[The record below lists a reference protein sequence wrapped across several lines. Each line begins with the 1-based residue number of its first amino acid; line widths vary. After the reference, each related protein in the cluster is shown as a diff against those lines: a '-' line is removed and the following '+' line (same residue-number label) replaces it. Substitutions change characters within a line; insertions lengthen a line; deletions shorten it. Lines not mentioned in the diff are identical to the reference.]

1 MALRAEPP
9 ASIVLLNGKSVGSK
23 NKLKPPYLASTTS
36 RLHRHVPD
44 RTRIKA
50 DKERNI
56 AYHEKTKLGEVAA
69 RLNRKRLPKGEPKFY

>member
-9 ASIVLLNGKSVGSK
+9 ASIVLHNGMSVGSK
-23 NKLKPPYLASTTS
+23 NKLKPPYLPSTTS
-36 RLHRHVPD
+36 RLRRHVLD

-56 AYHEKTKLGEVAA
+56 A
-69 RLNRKRLPKGEPKFY
+69 